1 MENQKKNRAKKI
13 ALTVVSVSAV
23 FGVGCLYIKSRPLG
37 SSVNHLNSHFSRVT
51 GLPKIAYESEFGAK
65 LMAVLDSFV
74 YATKLVAYKCP
85 ICGKFHIG
93 HPVAARKRSLFQSGS
108 FL

>member
-1 MENQKKNRAKKI
+1 MQSKKKNRAKKVSL
-13 ALTVVSVSAV
+13 AVVSVSALV
-23 FGVGCLYIKSRPLG
+23 GVGCLYIKSRPLG
-37 SSVNHLNSHFSRVT
+37 SSVNHLNSHISRVT

-85 ICGKFHIG
+85 ICGKYHIG
-93 HPVAARKRSLFQSGS
+93 HPVVA
-108 FL
+108 